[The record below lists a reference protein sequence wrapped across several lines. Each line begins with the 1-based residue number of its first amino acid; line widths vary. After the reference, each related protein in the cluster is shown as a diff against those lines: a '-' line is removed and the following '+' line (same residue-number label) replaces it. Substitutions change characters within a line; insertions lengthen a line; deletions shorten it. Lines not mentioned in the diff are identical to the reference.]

1 MLNNTIIQDYLDRG
15 LIRMQRHP
23 ELDLRILNYTV
34 KTQWERLWDEITMA
48 CRGLVVD
55 GEGNIVARCLPKFFN
70 LHELEPLGIE
80 IPNESFSVFEKEDGS
95 MIQLFYYRGQ
105 WVVSSKGSFTSDHVG
120 WAWEILREK
129 HHETLNVLEA
139 NGAMLHCNFV
149 FELIV
154 PQGRIVRDYGDKR
167 ELVLL
172 AVVNLNGKEITTVF
186 NGRDHFV
193 GFPLVKQYNGI
204 TDYKALSKMVADDHE
219 GFVIRF
225 KNGFRLKIK
234 GEEYLRL
241 HKVITNLTSY
251 GVWEAYCLRIPFDQF
266 IEPFPDEMFDWIND
280 VWQGIETCLNKKFEE
295 VSSEYWR
302 LNREILVRGNMSDK
316 QIVDLFKSSH
326 LSFSLLMSYHVGRVN
341 LIVDSLLRQC
351 KPELKKCWMNQ

>member
-1 MLNNTIIQDYLDRG
+1 MNNTIIQDYLDRG

-23 ELDLRILNYTV
+23 ELDLRILNYTI
-34 KTQWERLWDEITMA
+34 KTQWERLWDSVTIQ

-70 LHELEPLGIE
+70 LHELEPLGIK
-80 IPNESFSVFEKEDGS
+80 IPDLPFTVMEKEDGS
-95 MIQLFYYRGQ
+95 MIQLFRYQ
-105 WVVSSKGSFTSDHVG
+105 DKWVVSSKGSFTSDHVG
-120 WAWEILREK
+120 WAWDILHQK
-129 HHETLNVLEA
+129 HQNTLDVLVA
-139 NGAMLHCNFV
+139 NQALLHCNFV
-149 FELIV
+149 FELIT
-154 PQGRIVRDYGDKR
+154 PQGRIVRDYGDME

-172 AVVNLNGKEITTVF
+172 AVINQNGKEITTIF
-186 NGRDHFV
+186 EGRNHFIS
-193 GFPLVKQYNGI
+193 FPLVKFYNGI
-204 TDYKALSKMVADDHE
+204 TEYKTLSKIVADDHE

-251 GVWEAYCLRIPFDQF
+251 GVWEAYCLRVPFDQF

-280 VWQGIETCLNKKFEE
+280 VWQGIENCLNEKFEQL
-295 VSSEYWR
+295 SSEYWR
-302 LNREILVRGNMSDK
+302 LNREILVRRNMSQK
-316 QIVDLFKSSH
+316 QIVELFKSSSYS
-326 LSFSLLMSYHVGRVN
+326 LSNLLSYHNGN
-341 LIVDSLLRQC
+341 IGDIVDSLLRQC